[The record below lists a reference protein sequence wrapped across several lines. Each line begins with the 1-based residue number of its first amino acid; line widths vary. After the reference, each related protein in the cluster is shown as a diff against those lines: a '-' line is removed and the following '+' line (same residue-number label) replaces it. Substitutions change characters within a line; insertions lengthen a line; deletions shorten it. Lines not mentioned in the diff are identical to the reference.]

1 MNTPNKLT
9 LIRVV
14 LAPVFLFVV
23 LGERLPHRFLIAGI
37 IFGLASI
44 TDALDG
50 RIARKYNEI
59 TDFGKFLDPLADKML
74 VTAALI
80 AFVELQC
87 INTWIAMII
96 ITREFLVTSL
106 RLVAAGS
113 GKVIAA
119 SNWGKAKTISQVIA
133 ILLIL
138 ALKEFEELARPLF
151 GLTLSDNAL
160 NVMDNTGRFVMWL
173 AAILTVV
180 SGIIYIWQHRDYIY
194 QKK

>member
-14 LAPVFLFVV
+14 LAPVFLFVI
-23 LGERLPHRFLIAGI
+23 LGEYFPHRFLIAGI
-37 IFGLASI
+37 VFGLASL

-80 AFVELQC
+80 AFVELQF

-138 ALKEFEELARPLF
+138 ALKEFIELAGPLGF
-151 GLTLSDNAL
+151 TLPEKTL
-160 NVMDNTGRFVMWL
+160 YIMDNTGRFVMWL
-173 AAILTVV
+173 ATILTVI
-180 SGIIYIWQHRDYIY
+180 SGAIYIWDHRDYIY
-194 QKK
+194 QRK